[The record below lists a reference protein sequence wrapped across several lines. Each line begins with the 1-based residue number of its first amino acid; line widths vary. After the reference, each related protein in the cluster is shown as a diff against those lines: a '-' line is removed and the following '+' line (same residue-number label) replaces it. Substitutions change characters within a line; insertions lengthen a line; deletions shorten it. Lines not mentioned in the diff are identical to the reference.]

1 MGKLDGHVSIVT
13 GAAQGIGRAIATHF
27 AREGADVGVV
37 DLDQGRAD
45 EVAAE
50 LADMG
55 VRSHAVAADVGDE
68 AAVKRGFATLAE
80 AMGDADILVNN
91 AAVVT
96 FTPVVEMS
104 VAHWDEIMRVDL
116 RSVFLCSREALP
128 PMLKKKW
135 GRIINLSS
143 QLGHRGAGTMAHYSA
158 AKAAVLGFTRSLAR
172 EVARDGVTVNAL
184 CPASVDTPQGHSPPA
199 GYNEEHFR
207 NQPLGR
213 FATVDEI
220 APTAVLLASD
230 AGAYYVGASLNVN
243 GGDVMI

>member
-116 RSVFLCSREALP
+116 RSVFGGALSG
-128 PMLKKKW
+128 
-135 GRIINLSS
+135 GRAPIA
-143 QLGHRGAGTMAHYSA
+143 QHQDFYGA
-158 AKAAVLGFTRSLAR
+158 RS
-172 EVARDGVTVNAL
+172 
-184 CPASVDTPQGHSPPA
+184 
-199 GYNEEHFR
+199 
-207 NQPLGR
+207 
-213 FATVDEI
+213 
-220 APTAVLLASD
+220 
-230 AGAYYVGASLNVN
+230 
-243 GGDVMI
+243 